1 MANHE
6 ILQAERVRLSGSL
19 ADLQDRL
26 YEMGWTDGLPVVPP
40 TDEGVLAML
49 RGTSRDPQ
57 DVVAVI
63 PPEMREAS
71 VETIAVNAVM
81 AGCRPEYLPVVI
93 AAIEAMAQPEFPL
106 AAMQVTTHA
115 VAPLAIINGPIRS
128 KLGMNCRGGA
138 FGPGNRANAAI
149 GRAVRLI
156 LLNAGGSK
164 AWSKCTQ
171 GHPGQ
176 YTFCIAENEE
186 ETPWEPLHVERGF
199 PPDANVVTVNAVEA
213 PRGTS
218 DPGSRNAREI
228 LATVSLAMSD
238 PATSQIKFQRG
249 QPIVCFGIEH
259 AATIARDGFTKD
271 QVKEFIFAHAGIP
284 LQRISEGNR
293 LLRKKHPD
301 TYIDVGE
308 NGILPIGMSKEDILI
323 VVAGG
328 EGKHSCW
335 LPTGVDS
342 VAVSRVIADFPAEA
356 FYRSS
361 HERNS

>member
-1 MANHE
+1 MTDREALRTE
-6 ILQAERVRLSGSL
+6 MIRLSGSL
-19 ADLQDRL
+19 MDVQDRL
-26 YEMGWTDGLPVVPP
+26 YQMGWTDGLPVVPP
-40 TDEGVLAML
+40 TDEAVLKML
-49 RGTSRDPQ
+49 HGTARQPQ
-57 DVVAVI
+57 EVVAVI

-81 AGCRPEYLPVVI
+81 AGCLPQYLPVVI
-93 AAIEAMAQPEFPL
+93 AAVEAMAQPEFPL

-115 VAPLAIINGPIRS
+115 VAPLAIVNGPIRS
-128 KLGMNCRGGA
+128 KIGMNCGGGA
-138 FGPGNRANAAI
+138 FGPGNRSNAAI
-149 GRAVRLI
+149 GRAVRLV
-156 LLNAGGSK
+156 LLNVGGSR

-186 ETPWEPLHVERGF
+186 DSPWEPLHVERGF
-199 PPDANVVTVNAVEA
+199 PPDASVVTVNAVEA

-218 DPGSRNAREI
+218 DPGSRSAREV
-228 LATVSLAMSD
+228 LTTVSLAMSD
-238 PATSQIKFQRG
+238 PATSQIKYQRG

-259 AATIARDGFTKD
+259 AATIARDGLTKE
-271 QVKEFIFAHAGIP
+271 QVREFIFEHAGIP

-308 NGILPIGMSKEDILI
+308 EGVLPIGMSKEDILI
-323 VVAGG
+323 IVLGG

-342 VAVSRVIADFPAEA
+342 VAVSRVIDDIPVELADE
-356 FYRSS
+356 
-361 HERNS
+361 